1 MLKDRVSQDLKSA
14 LKAGDRIAVD
24 TYRML
29 LTGLKNEQVAKKR
42 ELSEEEEIAVVRRA
56 VKSRQEA
63 VALYERGG
71 RPELAEKER
80 REIEVARTYL
90 PQQLTE
96 QELANAV
103 DGIIRDLGATSKKDM
118 GRVMKE
124 LMSRH
129 AGRVDGRV
137 ASQIVSS
144 RLN

>member
-14 LKAGDRIAVD
+14 LKAGDRAAVD
-24 TYRML
+24 TLRML
-29 LTGLKNEQVAKKR
+29 LAGLKNEQVAKRR
-42 ELSEEEEIAVVRRA
+42 ELSEEEEIAVVKRA

-63 VALYERGG
+63 VALYEKGG

-80 REIEVARTYL
+80 REIEVAQAYL

-103 DGIIRDLGATSKKDM
+103 DEIIREVGATSKKDM

-129 AGRVDGRV
+129 AGRVDGRL
-137 ASQIVSS
+137 ANQIVSS